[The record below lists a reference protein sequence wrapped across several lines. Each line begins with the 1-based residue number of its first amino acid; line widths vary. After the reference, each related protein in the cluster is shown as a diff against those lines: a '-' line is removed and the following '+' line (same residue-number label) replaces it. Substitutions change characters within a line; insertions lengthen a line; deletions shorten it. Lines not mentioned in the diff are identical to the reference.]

1 MDPTTIVEAANPRVP
16 RGSVV
21 DEKQKVLRTV
31 QDILNKLTPETFDP
45 LFQQLLTTGINTPEI
60 LQGVIN
66 LIFTKAVDEPT
77 FCPMYAALCE
87 KLSRALPE
95 FPPSNGA
102 GRGEGGAGE
111 GGAEEGGAGEGGA
124 GAGGNEPIS
133 FRSVLLNTCQEEF
146 ERAVKL
152 RIQAGELLESLQE
165 GSTKGDEGGEEEGG
179 EERGEEEGGEEE
191 GGEERG
197 EEEGGEEEEG
207 GKVEEREREGGG
219 GEEGGEERGEEEG
232 GEVDGREREGGEGG
246 GVEERGEGEGE
257 GKGAK
262 KRGRIR
268 GGRKRKGK
276 GENCTKEVQ
285 GSLHVE
291 RGEGGEDEGTG
302 EGDEEGGIEG
312 EKGPNEDDDREKREG
327 EQEREKGREEEKG
340 TREEEKEQ
348 RRAKARTVGTI
359 RLIGELFLQRMI
371 PEPVVHACVQVRWM
385 LVCEWFDDACMQVS
399 GLMKHQSVQVTLQN
413 QIGIIRLIRE
423 LFLQRMIHKPVLH
436 ACVQGSGSVL

>member
-45 LFQQLLTTGINTPEI
+45 LFQQLLTAGINTPEI

-152 RIQAGELLESLQE
+152 RIQVITS
-165 GSTKGDEGGEEEGG
+165 GSVREGGGNYLISPSPSPLPLGLASWRPCWKEAQQGTREESKEGQG
-179 EERGEEEGGEEE
+179 FQYLSSSEPAALSLSSSFCPVAGWRAAGIIAGRKHERRRGRRGGGGRGEGRGG
-191 GGEERG
+191 GGGGGGGRG
-197 EEEGGEEEEG
+197 EGRGGGGGEEEG
-207 GKVEEREREGGG
+207 GKVEEREREVGG

-340 TREEEKEQ
+340 T
-348 RRAKARTVGTI
+348 
-359 RLIGELFLQRMI
+359 
-371 PEPVVHACVQVRWM
+371 
-385 LVCEWFDDACMQVS
+385 S
-399 GLMKHQSVQVTLQN
+399 
-413 QIGIIRLIRE
+413 E
-423 LFLQRMIHKPVLH
+423 LFLQRMIHKQVSDCMS
-436 ACVQGSGSVL
+436 AGEWFGS